1 MESALI
7 WYPGGIPALE
17 PIASMLRSAKLEGE
31 KNYSTRIVSSGS

>member
-17 PIASMLRSAKLEGE
+17 WIGSMLMSAKKGGE
-31 KNYSTRIVSSGS
+31 EN